1 MKRFATISASTVLVL
16 AFAVSS
22 TSASTAPKPGASC
35 SPAGAT
41 KIVKGFKY
49 TCVKKGKKSTW
60 GAGVANN
67 TSNSQTTTTTTT
79 TTTTIPQ
86 DSLSYRG
93 TMIYGL
99 TDGVLTR
106 KADSGK
112 YFETD
117 SRSASA
123 FSAIRQKAY
132 SELSLKS
139 ADTSHP
145 NVEFI
150 YDIRPSFPAPLVA
163 HSKRELDAAAALWNS
178 YFTTKVKIYVSL
190 VTEQDREY
198 IKSNQWLQQN
208 LPGSFSR
215 FDAKNERP
223 FITGGGGYWETDGEW
238 TGKIYLGT
246 ASYLDLTYINYE
258 WPQVARHEFFHVV
271 QDYAMFKNRRSRP
284 SSQSEFNK
292 IQPQHFREGSA
303 RTVSLFTAF
312 RNLGWSADA
321 TDWALW
327 SNYKQHKSWIE
338 IKNTDEVIKMMIATE
353 QSEPNQAFEMSYAIG
368 AVMYE
373 WLIGTY
379 GLDSFK
385 KLLDQLATAPSFDVA
400 LQNSIGLTQTAFYEK
415 SAPYVFSVFEATKP

>member
-1 MKRFATISASTVLVL
+1 
-16 AFAVSS
+16 
-22 TSASTAPKPGASC
+22 
-35 SPAGAT
+35 
-41 KIVKGFKY
+41 
-49 TCVKKGKKSTW
+49 
-60 GAGVANN
+60 
-67 TSNSQTTTTTTT
+67 
-79 TTTTIPQ
+79 
-86 DSLSYRG
+86 
-93 TMIYGL
+93 MIYGL
-99 TDGVLTR
+99 NDGVLTR

-123 FSAIRQKAY
+123 FSTIRQKAY

-145 NVEFI
+145 NIEFI
-150 YDIRPSFPAPLVA
+150 YDIRPSFPAALVS

-178 YFTTKVKIYVSL
+178 YFTTKTKVYVSL

-215 FDAKNERP
+215 FDTKNERP

-238 TGKIYLGT
+238 TGKIFLGT

-271 QDYAMFKNRRSRP
+271 QDYAIFKNRRSRF
-284 SSQSEFNK
+284 SSQSEYNK
-292 IQPQHFREGSA
+292 LQPHHFREGGA
-303 RTVSLFTAF
+303 RTASFFTAF

-321 TDWALW
+321 MDREVWARK
-327 SNYKQHKSWIE
+327 NAARYWIDV
-338 IKNTDEVIKMMIATE
+338 KTVDDVIRMMIGTE
-353 QSEPNQAFEMSYAIG
+353 SNSPYDAFEMGYAIG

-379 GLDSFK
+379 GLDGFK
-385 KLLDQLATAPSFDVA
+385 RLLDQLATAPSFDVA

>member
-1 MKRFATISASTVLVL
+1 MKTLSTISAATVLVL
-16 AFAVSS
+16 ALAVGS
-22 TSASTAPKPGASC
+22 TSASVAPKPGSSC

-41 KIVKGFKY
+41 KTVKGLKY

-60 GAGVANN
+60 GAGVA
-67 TSNSQTTTTTTT
+67 TKKAKSQTTTTT
-79 TTTTIPQ
+79 IPA
-86 DSLSYRG
+86 DSLSYKG

-112 YFETD
+112 YFDTD
-117 SRSASA
+117 SRSTSA
-123 FSAIRQKAY
+123 FSTIRQKAY
-132 SELSLKS
+132 SELNPKPG
-139 ADTSHP
+139 DTSHP
-145 NVEFI
+145 NIEFI
-150 YDIRPSFPAPLVA
+150 YDIRPSFPAALVT

-178 YFTTKVKIYVSL
+178 YFTTKTKVYVSL

-208 LPGSFSR
+208 LPGNFSR
-215 FDAKNERP
+215 FDSKNERP

-246 ASYLDLTYINYE
+246 ASYLDLTYINFE

-284 SSQSEFNK
+284 STQSEFNK
-292 IQPQHFREGSA
+292 IQPHHFREGGA
-303 RTVSLFTAF
+303 RTASFFTAF

-321 TDWALW
+321 MDREVWARK
-327 SNYKQHKSWIE
+327 NAARNWID
-338 IKNTDEVIKMMIATE
+338 IKTVDDVIRMMIGTE
-353 QSEPNQAFEMSYAIG
+353 SNSPYEAFEMGYAIG

-373 WLIGTY
+373 WLIATY
-379 GLDSFK
+379 GLDGFK
-385 KLLDQLATAPSFDVA
+385 RLLDQLATAPSFDVA

>member
-1 MKRFATISASTVLVL
+1 ML
-16 AFAVSS
+16 ALAASS
-22 TSASTAPKPGASC
+22 TSASVSLKPGSSC

-41 KIVKGFKY
+41 KTVKGLKY

-60 GAGVANN
+60 GAAQLV
-67 TSNSQTTTTTTT
+67 SPTTTTTKTTT
-79 TTTTIPQ
+79 TTTTIPA
-86 DSLSYRG
+86 DSLSYKG

-99 TDGVLTR
+99 NNGVLTR

-132 SELSLKS
+132 SELNPTSG
-139 ADTSHP
+139 DTSHP

-150 YDIRPSFPAPLVA
+150 YDIRPSFPAALVS

-178 YFTTKVKIYVSL
+178 YFTTKIKVYVSL
-190 VTEQDREY
+190 ITEQDREY
-198 IKSNQWLQQN
+198 IKSDQWLQQN
-208 LPGSFSR
+208 LPGSFTR
-215 FDAKNERP
+215 FEAKNERP
-223 FITGGGGYWETDGEW
+223 FITGGGGFWETNSEW

-246 ASYLDLTYINYE
+246 ASYLDLAYINFE

-284 SSQSEFNK
+284 SSQSEYNK
-292 IQPQHFREGSA
+292 LQPQHFREGGA
-303 RTVSLFTAF
+303 RTASFFTAF

-321 TDWALW
+321 MDREVWAR
-327 SNYKQHKSWIE
+327 KSANRNWIDV
-338 IKNTDEVIKMMIATE
+338 KTVDDVIRMMIGTE
-353 QSEPNQAFEMSYAIG
+353 ENTPVEAFEMGYAIG

-373 WLIGTY
+373 WLIATY
-379 GLDSFK
+379 GLDGFK
-385 KLLDQLATAPSFDVA
+385 KLLDQLATAPSFNVA

>member
-1 MKRFATISASTVLVL
+1 MKTLSTISAATVLVL
-16 AFAVSS
+16 ALAVGS
-22 TSASTAPKPGASC
+22 TSASVAPKPGSSC

-41 KIVKGFKY
+41 KTVKGLKY

-60 GAGVANN
+60 GAGVA
-67 TSNSQTTTTTTT
+67 TKTAKSQTTTTT
-79 TTTTIPQ
+79 IPA
-86 DSLSYRG
+86 DSLSYKG

-112 YFETD
+112 YFDTD
-117 SRSASA
+117 SRSTSA
-123 FSAIRQKAY
+123 FSTIRQKAY
-132 SELSLKS
+132 SELNPKS

-145 NVEFI
+145 NIEFI
-150 YDIRPSFPAPLVA
+150 YDIRPSFPAALVT

-178 YFTTKVKIYVSL
+178 YFTTKTKVYVSL

-208 LPGSFSR
+208 LPGNFSR
-215 FDAKNERP
+215 FDSKNERP

-246 ASYLDLTYINYE
+246 ASYLDLTYINFE

-284 SSQSEFNK
+284 STQSEFNK
-292 IQPQHFREGSA
+292 IQPHHFREGGA
-303 RTVSLFTAF
+303 RTASFFTAF

-321 TDWALW
+321 MDREVWARK
-327 SNYKQHKSWIE
+327 NAARNWID
-338 IKNTDEVIKMMIATE
+338 IKTVDDVIRMMIGTE
-353 QSEPNQAFEMSYAIG
+353 SNSPYDAFEMGYAIG

-379 GLDSFK
+379 GLDGFK

>member
-1 MKRFATISASTVLVL
+1 MKTLSTISAATVLVL
-16 AFAVSS
+16 ALAVGS
-22 TSASTAPKPGASC
+22 TSASVAPKPGSSC

-41 KIVKGFKY
+41 KTVKGLKY

-60 GAGVANN
+60 GAGVA
-67 TSNSQTTTTTTT
+67 TKTAKSQTTTTT
-79 TTTTIPQ
+79 IPA
-86 DSLSYRG
+86 DSLSYKG

-99 TDGVLTR
+99 SDGVLTR

-123 FSAIRQKAY
+123 FSTIRQKAY
-132 SELSLKS
+132 SELNPKPG
-139 ADTSHP
+139 DTSHP
-145 NVEFI
+145 NIEFI
-150 YDIRPSFPAPLVA
+150 YDIRPSFPAALVT

-178 YFTTKVKIYVSL
+178 YFTTKTKVYVSL

-208 LPGSFSR
+208 LPGNFSR
-215 FDAKNERP
+215 FDSKNERP

-246 ASYLDLTYINYE
+246 ASYLDLTYINFE

-284 SSQSEFNK
+284 STQSEFNK
-292 IQPQHFREGSA
+292 IQPHHFREGGA
-303 RTVSLFTAF
+303 RTASFFTAF

-321 TDWALW
+321 MDREVWARK
-327 SNYKQHKSWIE
+327 NAARNWID
-338 IKNTDEVIKMMIATE
+338 IKTVDDVIRMMIGTE
-353 QSEPNQAFEMSYAIG
+353 SNSPYDAFEMGYAIG

-385 KLLDQLATAPSFDVA
+385 RLLDQLATAPSFDVA

>member
-1 MKRFATISASTVLVL
+1 MKTLSSISAATVLVL
-16 AFAVSS
+16 ALAVGS
-22 TSASTAPKPGASC
+22 TSASVAPKPGSSC

-41 KIVKGFKY
+41 KTVKGLKY

-60 GAGVANN
+60 GAGVA
-67 TSNSQTTTTTTT
+67 TKKAKSQTTTTT
-79 TTTTIPQ
+79 IPA
-86 DSLSYRG
+86 DSLSYKG

-112 YFETD
+112 YFDTD
-117 SRSASA
+117 SRSTSA
-123 FSAIRQKAY
+123 FSTIRQKAY
-132 SELSLKS
+132 SELNPKPG
-139 ADTSHP
+139 DTSHP
-145 NVEFI
+145 NIEFI
-150 YDIRPSFPAPLVA
+150 YDIRPSFPAALVT

-178 YFTTKVKIYVSL
+178 YFTTKTKVYVSL

-208 LPGSFSR
+208 LPGNFSR
-215 FDAKNERP
+215 FDSKNERP

-246 ASYLDLTYINYE
+246 ASYLDLTYINFE

-284 SSQSEFNK
+284 STQSEFNK
-292 IQPQHFREGSA
+292 IQPHHFREGGA
-303 RTVSLFTAF
+303 RTASFFTAF

-321 TDWALW
+321 MDREVWARK
-327 SNYKQHKSWIE
+327 NAARNWID
-338 IKNTDEVIKMMIATE
+338 IKTVDDVIRMMIGTE
-353 QSEPNQAFEMSYAIG
+353 SNSPYDAFEMGYAIG

-373 WLIGTY
+373 WLIATY
-379 GLDSFK
+379 GLDGFK
-385 KLLDQLATAPSFDVA
+385 RLLDQLATAPSFDVA

>member
-1 MKRFATISASTVLVL
+1 
-16 AFAVSS
+16 
-22 TSASTAPKPGASC
+22 
-35 SPAGAT
+35 
-41 KIVKGFKY
+41 
-49 TCVKKGKKSTW
+49 
-60 GAGVANN
+60 
-67 TSNSQTTTTTTT
+67 
-79 TTTTIPQ
+79 
-86 DSLSYRG
+86 
-93 TMIYGL
+93 MIYGL

-106 KADSGK
+106 KADSGR

-123 FSAIRQKAY
+123 FSTIRQKAY

-139 ADTSHP
+139 SDTSHP
-145 NVEFI
+145 NIELI
-150 YDIRPSFPAPLVA
+150 YDIRPSFPAALVS

-178 YFTTKVKIYVSL
+178 YFTTKTKVYVSL

-208 LPGSFSR
+208 LPGNFSR
-215 FDAKNERP
+215 FDSKNERP

-246 ASYLDLTYINYE
+246 ASYLDLTYINFE

-284 SSQSEFNK
+284 STQSEFNK
-292 IQPQHFREGSA
+292 IQPHHFREGGA
-303 RTVSLFTAF
+303 RTASFFTAF

-321 TDWALW
+321 MDREVWARK
-327 SNYKQHKSWIE
+327 NAARNWID
-338 IKNTDEVIKMMIATE
+338 IKTVDDVIRMMIGTE
-353 QSEPNQAFEMSYAIG
+353 SNSPYDAFEMGYAIG

-385 KLLDQLATAPSFDVA
+385 RLLDQLATAPSFDVA

>member
-1 MKRFATISASTVLVL
+1 MKRFATILASTVLVL
-16 AFAVSS
+16 ALAVSS

-35 SPAGAT
+35 SRAGAT
-41 KIVKGFKY
+41 KIVKGLKY
-49 TCVKKGKKSTW
+49 TCVKKGKNSTW

-79 TTTTIPQ
+79 IPQ
-86 DSLSYRG
+86 DSLSYKG

-99 TDGVLTR
+99 KDGVLTR

-123 FSAIRQKAY
+123 FSTIRQKAF

-145 NVEFI
+145 NIEFI
-150 YDIRPSFPAPLVA
+150 YDIRPSFPAALVA

-178 YFTTKVKIYVSL
+178 YFNTKIKIYVSL

-215 FDAKNERP
+215 FDAKSERP
-223 FITGGGGYWETDGEW
+223 FITGGGGYWETNSEW

-246 ASYLDLTYINYE
+246 ASYLDLTYINFE

-284 SSQSEFNK
+284 SSQSDYNK
-292 IQPQHFREGSA
+292 LQPQHFREGGANAISYI
-303 RTVSLFTAF
+303 TSFK
-312 RNLGWSADA
+312 NQGWSADSI
-321 TDWALW
+321 DWLVYARRR
-327 SNYKQHKSWIE
+327 SNQSWLPLT
-338 IKNTDEVIKMMIATE
+338 NTDEVIKMMIATE

-379 GLDSFK
+379 GLDGFK
-385 KLLDQLATAPSFDVA
+385 KLLDQLATAPTFDVA

>member
-1 MKRFATISASTVLVL
+1 MKTLSTISAATVLVL
-16 AFAVSS
+16 ALAVGS
-22 TSASTAPKPGASC
+22 TSASVAPKPGSSC

-41 KIVKGFKY
+41 KIVKGLKY

-60 GAGVANN
+60 GAGVA
-67 TSNSQTTTTTTT
+67 TKTAKSQTTTTT
-79 TTTTIPQ
+79 IPA
-86 DSLSYRG
+86 DSLSYKG

-112 YFETD
+112 YFDTD
-117 SRSASA
+117 SRSTSA
-123 FSAIRQKAY
+123 FSTIRQKAY
-132 SELSLKS
+132 SELNPKS

-145 NVEFI
+145 NIEFI
-150 YDIRPSFPAPLVA
+150 YDIRPSFPAALVT

-178 YFTTKVKIYVSL
+178 YFTTKTKVYVSL

-208 LPGSFSR
+208 LPGNFSR
-215 FDAKNERP
+215 FDSKNERP

-246 ASYLDLTYINYE
+246 ASYLDLTYINFE

-284 SSQSEFNK
+284 STQSEFNK
-292 IQPQHFREGSA
+292 IQPHHFREGGA
-303 RTVSLFTAF
+303 RTASFFTAF

-321 TDWALW
+321 MDREVWARK
-327 SNYKQHKSWIE
+327 NAARNWID
-338 IKNTDEVIKMMIATE
+338 IKTVDDVIRMMIGTE
-353 QSEPNQAFEMSYAIG
+353 SNSPYDAFEMGYAIG

-379 GLDSFK
+379 GLDGFK
-385 KLLDQLATAPSFDVA
+385 RLLDQLATAPSFDVA

>member
-1 MKRFATISASTVLVL
+1 MKTLSSISAATVLVL
-16 AFAVSS
+16 ALAVGS
-22 TSASTAPKPGASC
+22 TSASVAPKPGSSC
-35 SPAGAT
+35 SPAGTT
-41 KIVKGFKY
+41 KIVKGLKF

-60 GAGVANN
+60 GAGVA
-67 TSNSQTTTTTTT
+67 TKTAKSQTTTTT
-79 TTTTIPQ
+79 IPA
-86 DSLSYRG
+86 DSLSYKG

-99 TDGVLTR
+99 NDGVLTR

-112 YFETD
+112 YFDTD
-117 SRSASA
+117 SRSTSA
-123 FSAIRQKAY
+123 FSTIRQKAY
-132 SELSLKS
+132 SELNPKS

-145 NVEFI
+145 NIEFI
-150 YDIRPSFPAPLVA
+150 YDIRPSFPAALVT

-178 YFTTKVKIYVSL
+178 YFTTKTKVYVSL

-208 LPGSFSR
+208 LPGNFSR
-215 FDAKNERP
+215 FDSKNERP

-246 ASYLDLTYINYE
+246 ASYLDLTYINFE

-284 SSQSEFNK
+284 STQSEFNK
-292 IQPQHFREGSA
+292 IQPHHFREGGA
-303 RTVSLFTAF
+303 RTASFFTAF

-321 TDWALW
+321 MDREVWARK
-327 SNYKQHKSWIE
+327 NAARNWID
-338 IKNTDEVIKMMIATE
+338 IKTVDDVIRMMIGTE
-353 QSEPNQAFEMSYAIG
+353 SNSPYDAFEMGYAIG

-373 WLIGTY
+373 WLIATY
-379 GLDSFK
+379 GLDGFK
-385 KLLDQLATAPSFDVA
+385 RLLDQLATAPSFDVA

>member
-1 MKRFATISASTVLVL
+1 MKTLSTISAATVLVL
-16 AFAVSS
+16 ALAVGS
-22 TSASTAPKPGASC
+22 TSASVAPKPGSSC

-41 KIVKGFKY
+41 KTVKGLKY

-60 GAGVANN
+60 GAGVA
-67 TSNSQTTTTTTT
+67 TKTAKSQTTTTT
-79 TTTTIPQ
+79 ISA
-86 DSLSYRG
+86 DSLSYKG

-99 TDGVLTR
+99 SDGVLTR

-123 FSAIRQKAY
+123 FSTIRQKAY
-132 SELSLKS
+132 SELNPKS

-145 NVEFI
+145 NIEFI
-150 YDIRPSFPAPLVA
+150 YDIRPSFPAALVT

-178 YFTTKVKIYVSL
+178 YFTTKTKVYVSL

-208 LPGSFSR
+208 LPGNFSR
-215 FDAKNERP
+215 FDSKNERP

-246 ASYLDLTYINYE
+246 ASYLDLNYINFE

-284 SSQSEFNK
+284 STQSEFNK
-292 IQPQHFREGSA
+292 IQPHHFREGGA
-303 RTVSLFTAF
+303 RTASFFTAF

-321 TDWALW
+321 MDREVWARK
-327 SNYKQHKSWIE
+327 NAARNWID
-338 IKNTDEVIKMMIATE
+338 IKTVDDVIRMMIGTE
-353 QSEPNQAFEMSYAIG
+353 SNSPYDAFEMGYAIG

-385 KLLDQLATAPSFDVA
+385 RLLDQLATAPSFDVA

>member
-1 MKRFATISASTVLVL
+1 MKRFAIILASTVLVL
-16 AFAVSS
+16 ALAVSS

-35 SPAGAT
+35 SRAGAT
-41 KIVKGFKY
+41 KIVKGLKY
-49 TCVKKGKKSTW
+49 TCVKKGKNSTW

-79 TTTTIPQ
+79 TIPQ
-86 DSLSYRG
+86 DSLSYKG

-99 TDGVLTR
+99 NEGLLTR

-123 FSAIRQKAY
+123 FSTIRQKAF

-145 NVEFI
+145 NIEFI
-150 YDIRPSFPAPLVA
+150 YDIRPSFPAALVA
-163 HSKRELDAAAALWNS
+163 HSKRELDAAAALWSSN
-178 YFTTKVKIYVSL
+178 FTSKIKIYVSL

-198 IKSNQWLQQN
+198 IKSNQRLQQN
-208 LPGSFSR
+208 LLGSFTR

-223 FITGGGGYWETDGEW
+223 FITGGSGYWETNGEW

-246 ASYLDLTYINYE
+246 ASYLDLTYINFE

-284 SSQSEFNK
+284 SSQSDYNK
-292 IQPQHFREGSA
+292 LQPQHFREGGANAISFI
-303 RTVSLFTAF
+303 TSF
-312 RNLGWSADA
+312 RNQGWSADSI
-321 TDWALW
+321 DWLVYARRR
-327 SNYKQHKSWIE
+327 SNQSWLPLT
-338 IKNTDEVIKMMIATE
+338 NTDEVIKMMIATE

-379 GLDSFK
+379 GLDGFK
-385 KLLDQLATAPSFDVA
+385 KLLDQLATAPTFDVA

>member
-1 MKRFATISASTVLVL
+1 MKTLSSISAATVLVL
-16 AFAVSS
+16 ALAVGS
-22 TSASTAPKPGASC
+22 TSASVAPKPGSSC

-41 KIVKGFKY
+41 KIVKGLKF

-60 GAGVANN
+60 GAGVA
-67 TSNSQTTTTTTT
+67 TKTAKSQTTTTT
-79 TTTTIPQ
+79 IPA
-86 DSLSYRG
+86 DSLSYKG

-112 YFETD
+112 YFDTD
-117 SRSASA
+117 SRSTSA
-123 FSAIRQKAY
+123 FSTIRQKAY
-132 SELSLKS
+132 SELNPKS

-145 NVEFI
+145 NIEFI
-150 YDIRPSFPAPLVA
+150 YDIRPSFPAALVT

-178 YFTTKVKIYVSL
+178 YFTTKTKVYVSL

-215 FDAKNERP
+215 FDSKNERP

-246 ASYLDLTYINYE
+246 ASYLDLTYINFE

-284 SSQSEFNK
+284 STQSEFNK
-292 IQPQHFREGSA
+292 IQPHHFREGGA
-303 RTVSLFTAF
+303 RTASFFTAF

-321 TDWALW
+321 MDREVWARK
-327 SNYKQHKSWIE
+327 NAARNWID
-338 IKNTDEVIKMMIATE
+338 IKTVDDVIRMMIGTE
-353 QSEPNQAFEMSYAIG
+353 SNSPYDAFEMGYAIG

-373 WLIGTY
+373 WLIATY
-379 GLDSFK
+379 GLDGFK
-385 KLLDQLATAPSFDVA
+385 RLLDQLATAPSFDVA

>member
-1 MKRFATISASTVLVL
+1 MKRLATISASTVLVL
-16 AFAVSS
+16 ALAVSS

-41 KIVKGFKY
+41 KIVKGLKF

-60 GAGVANN
+60 GAGVATK
-67 TSNSQTTTTTTT
+67 TSKPQT
-79 TTTTIPQ
+79 TTTTIPA
-86 DSLSYRG
+86 DSLSYKG

-99 TDGVLTR
+99 NDGVLTR

-123 FSAIRQKAY
+123 FSTIRQKAY

-145 NVEFI
+145 NIEFI
-150 YDIRPSFPAPLVA
+150 YDIRPSFPAALVS

-178 YFTTKVKIYVSL
+178 YFTTKTKVYVSL

-223 FITGGGGYWETDGEW
+223 FITGGGGYWETNGEW

-246 ASYLDLTYINYE
+246 ASYLDLAYINFE

-271 QDYAMFKNRRSRP
+271 QDYAMFKNRRSRA
-284 SSQSEFNK
+284 SSQSEYLK
-292 IQPQHFREGSA
+292 LQPQHFREGGANAISYI
-303 RTVSLFTAF
+303 TSF
-312 RNLGWSADA
+312 RNQGWSADA
-321 TDWALW
+321 IDWLAYARRR
-327 SNYKQHKSWIE
+327 SNQSWLPLN
-338 IKNTDEVIKMMIATE
+338 NTDDVIKMMIATE

-373 WLIGTY
+373 WLIATY
-379 GLDSFK
+379 GLDGFK

-415 SAPYVFSVFEATKP
+415 SAPYVFSVFETTKP

>member
-1 MKRFATISASTVLVL
+1 MKRLATILASSVLVL
-16 AFAVSS
+16 ALAVSS

-41 KIVKGFKY
+41 KIVKGLKY
-49 TCVKKGKKSTW
+49 TCVKKGKNASW
-60 GAGVANN
+60 GAGVASN

-79 TTTTIPQ
+79 TIPH
-86 DSLSYRG
+86 DSANYRNNL
-93 TMIYGL
+93 IYGL
-99 TDGVLTR
+99 NDGLLTR

-132 SELSLKS
+132 SELNPKS

-145 NVEFI
+145 NVEFT
-150 YDIRPSFPAPLVA
+150 YDIRPSFPAAFVA
-163 HSKRELDAAAALWNS
+163 HSKRELDAAAAFWNS
-178 YFTTKVKIYVSL
+178 YFTTKIKIYVSL

-208 LPGSFSR
+208 LPAIFDR
-215 FDAKNERP
+215 FDKRNEKP
-223 FITGGGGYWETDGEW
+223 FIGGGGGFWEERNGEW
-238 TGKIYLGT
+238 TGKIYLTT
-246 ASYLDLTYINYE
+246 ASYYDVTAIDSNS
-258 WPQVARHEFFHVV
+258 PQVARHEFFHVV

-284 SSQSEFNK
+284 SSQSEYNK
-292 IQPQHFREGSA
+292 LQPQHFREGGA
-303 RTVSLFTAF
+303 NTLGFITAF
-312 RNLGWSADA
+312 RNQGWSADSI
-321 TDWALW
+321 DWLLYARRK
-327 SNYKQHKSWIE
+327 NFQSWLPLT
-338 IKNTDEVIKMMIATE
+338 NTDDVIKMMIATE

-379 GLDSFK
+379 GLDGFK
-385 KLLDQLATAPSFDVA
+385 RLLDQLATAPSFDVA

-415 SAPYVFSVFEATKP
+415 SAPYVLSVFEATKP

>member
-1 MKRFATISASTVLVL
+1 
-16 AFAVSS
+16 
-22 TSASTAPKPGASC
+22 
-35 SPAGAT
+35 
-41 KIVKGFKY
+41 
-49 TCVKKGKKSTW
+49 
-60 GAGVANN
+60 
-67 TSNSQTTTTTTT
+67 
-79 TTTTIPQ
+79 
-86 DSLSYRG
+86 
-93 TMIYGL
+93 MIYGL

-123 FSAIRQKAY
+123 FSTIRQKAY

-145 NVEFI
+145 NIEFI
-150 YDIRPSFPAPLVA
+150 YDIRPSFPAALVA

-178 YFTTKVKIYVSL
+178 YFNTKIKIYVSL

-246 ASYLDLTYINYE
+246 ASYLDLAYIGFE
-258 WPQVARHEFFHVV
+258 WPEVARHEFFHFV
-271 QDYAMFKNRRSRP
+271 QDYAMFKNRRSRA
-284 SSQSEFNK
+284 SSQSEYLK
-292 IQPQHFREGSA
+292 LQPQHFREGSA
-303 RTVSLFTAF
+303 NTIGYITSF
-312 RNLGWSADA
+312 RNQGWSADA
-321 TDWALW
+321 IDWLLYARRR
-327 SNYKQHKSWIE
+327 SNQSWLPLN
-338 IKNTDEVIKMMIATE
+338 NTDDVIKMMIATE
-353 QSEPNQAFEMSYAIG
+353 QFEPNQAFEMSYAIG

-379 GLDSFK
+379 GLDGFK
-385 KLLDQLATAPSFDVA
+385 KLLDQLATAPTFDVA